1 MRLGGT
7 GLGRHAR
14 GPVSGGGPERGCLL
28 CFLHNVAS
36 GASVRRPPRRRLG
49 PPQFGFVLPNRA
61 IGCDCS
67 IHQPMYGTLS
77 AAGRDRGPSE
87 ARRLRVGPGATPS
100 RRGSPAR
107 SFQHEA
113 CTGLRCRRLSRRAR
127 AARPS
132 ARGMPWTAGPDPS
145 LPLSVASIASSDR
158 HSCPRT
164 PWTADSAR
172 LLHCSDSQA
181 LYGMLRHRQ
190 EKIAVPVPMIRLNLG
205 QRSSERRAHADRGAL
220 WAVTS
225 AVRFAG
231 ARQSEHPSKSPKT
244 QRSDAEAAVT
254 QWAPG
259 LS

>member
-1 MRLGGT
+1 
-7 GLGRHAR
+7 
-14 GPVSGGGPERGCLL
+14 
-28 CFLHNVAS
+28 
-36 GASVRRPPRRRLG
+36 
-49 PPQFGFVLPNRA
+49 
-61 IGCDCS
+61 
-67 IHQPMYGTLS
+67 
-77 AAGRDRGPSE
+77 
-87 ARRLRVGPGATPS
+87 
-100 RRGSPAR
+100 
-107 SFQHEA
+107 
-113 CTGLRCRRLSRRAR
+113 
-127 AARPS
+127 
-132 ARGMPWTAGPDPS
+132 
-145 LPLSVASIASSDR
+145 
-158 HSCPRT
+158 
-164 PWTADSAR
+164 

-244 QRSDAEAAVT
+244 QRSYAEAAVT